1 MKLFLI
7 RHAQSVNN
15 SLAETIEMN
24 DYLAQRVPEPPI
36 TALGERQ
43 AALVAQHLQ
52 HEQYPELHQDRHD
65 DGQSTG
71 YGITQLFCSPMLR
84 TLQTTRP
91 ISTALGL
98 RPEIWIDI
106 HEHGG
111 IFRGNPRLNDVAGF
125 PGLTRSEIMAQYPDY
140 VLADGITEKG
150 WWVGDYEEMEGCYA
164 RATKVAATLRSWA
177 TAREGERIALVSH
190 GTFLDALIKA
200 LFGQDFASQLYY
212 THYNTAISRI
222 DFTPKGFLLLRYLN
236 RTEHL
241 SPELITR

>member
-52 HEQYPELHQDRHD
+52 QEQYPDLHQDRHD
-65 DGQSTG
+65 DGQRKG

-91 ISTALGL
+91 ISTVLGL

-111 IFRGNPRLNDVAGF
+111 IFRGNPRLNDVEGF
-125 PGLTRSEIMAQYPDY
+125 PGLTRSEITAQYPDY
-140 VLADGITEKG
+140 ELADGITEKG
-150 WWVGDYEEMEGCYA
+150 WWIGGYEEMEGCYA

-177 TAREGERIALVSH
+177 TEREGERIALVSH